1 LKTFRITY
9 GIILA
14 AIVITMIP
22 LMAACSQGNTGA
34 AKTLKIGMITSVTG
48 PMAPAFKPMLDAT
61 KPIEDLFNNKGGID
75 VGGQKYMIQ
84 IVSEDDKSSPP
95 DAVSAA
101 NMLIGEGIKFIIA
114 PMFLASNIAIG
125 QTTEQAKAIRSVAM
139 GIDPTVFGQDN
150 YYHIDALATFY
161 QIGPVYDYL
170 KQNYPQVKKIAIIPP
185 DDPGIVFARDYGPKE
200 AQKRGYEIV
209 FHEPYA
215 VDTTDFYPIVTKALA
230 QKPDAIDCITSILP
244 WGAGIINSARDQGF
258 KGPIFAPCMF
268 GDINILNSMI
278 KPEYAY
284 DIFCGGPDV
293 LSDKMPDLVKE
304 LRPLVEQQTG
314 GPLNMD
320 NVNTLQALW
329 PMIQGIEKAQ
339 SLDTDKVMKALE
351 GMDTVQIAWGQ
362 GTWAGEDV
370 GVLNHLVKMTDIPLT
385 RIMNGKLEFS
395 YLK

>member
-1 LKTFRITY
+1 MKKSRVTFGILLIA
-9 GIILA
+9 IIL
-14 AIVITMIP
+14 TMIP
-22 LMAACSQGNTGA
+22 LAVACSQATTGE
-34 AKTLKIGMITSVTG
+34 AKILKIGMITSLTG
-48 PMAPAFKPMLDAT
+48 PMAPAFKPMLDAA
-61 KPIEDLFNNKGGID
+61 KPVEDLFNNKGGINVD
-75 VGGQKYMIQ
+75 GQQYLIQ

-101 NMLIGEGIKFIIA
+101 TKLIGEEIKFIIA
-114 PMFLASNIAIG
+114 PMFLANNIAIG
-125 QTTEQAKAIRSVAM
+125 QICEEAKVIRSVAM
-139 GIDPTVFGQDN
+139 GIDPMVYGKDN
-150 YYHIDALATFY
+150 YYHIDALASFY

-170 KQNYPQVKKIAIIPP
+170 QKNYPQVKKVAIIPP

-200 AQKRGYEIV
+200 IQKRGYEIV

-215 VDTTDFYPIVTKALA
+215 VTTTDFYPIVTKALA

-244 WGAGIINSARDQGF
+244 WGAGIINSAREQGF

-304 LRPLVEQQTG
+304 FRPLVEQTTG
-314 GPLNMD
+314 APMNMD
-320 NVNTLQALW
+320 NVNVLQALW

-351 GMDTVQIAWGQ
+351 GMKTVKTAWGE
-362 GTWAGEDV
+362 GAWAGEDV
-370 GVLNHLVKMTDIPLT
+370 GVLNHLIKMKNVPLT
-385 RIMNGKLEFS
+385 RIMNGKLEFD